1 MTTATFPAPAVP
13 PVSGETP
20 LEAARACLHAELIHR
35 HERSTDPTALPAPLV
50 VPLGAADTLG
60 HGSPDPYADVRP
72 AANVQLTSRAVLIG
86 PWGGGP
92 DATACGQCLAM
103 RWQRLRSRSEREALE
118 LGHRPNGAVHWPVLT
133 PYAADAVWAVYR
145 AVLAPLPAT
154 CAPSRRPALPP
165 ALSLVRAGETP
176 SLAALTESPHSPS
189 PSSRLRSS
197 GGGPARELPAALRS
211 HAPDDAPSGQTSPV
225 TARGGTHDLTD
236 ATDADRALPRVTR
249 IDLVTLATAT
259 FPILPE
265 PLCPSCV
272 QEVPDTAASARMDLG
287 PAPKPDPDGYRLR
300 PLSSYPL
307 PTAALVNPVCGTL
320 GSDLWINPTSTT
332 TAPAA
337 GTHFV
342 RGYAGLNDVTWSG
355 QANGYD
361 TSRLLAQLEGLERYA
376 GTRRRRG
383 TSPVIGSYHELAD
396 HALDPAACGLYA
408 PETYATDPMVSPFD
422 PDRAIPWVWGYSLR
436 DDRPVLVPA
445 RLAHYSAGVEADN
458 FVFECS
464 NGCATGGSLEEAILY
479 GLLEIVERDAFLLAW
494 HGRTPLTAIDLGDCR
509 SPAVRSMIDR
519 AALHGYDVH
528 AFDTRMDLA
537 VPVVT
542 ALAVRRDGGH
552 GTLSFA
558 AAAGFDPEATVES
571 ALSEVLTYIPH
582 LPYQVAERH
591 TELAAMA
598 ADFTRVRQLKDH
610 AQLYG
615 LPEMAVHAKEYLEP
629 VAVRPPADTFA
640 DWEPHR
646 PRTGDLRDDLNLLRD
661 QLVAAGHDAI
671 AVDQTTP
678 EQRRMG
684 LHTIAAVVPGL
695 LPLDFG
701 WTRQRALLMPRL
713 RTALRTAGRRADDL
727 PESEIKRVPHPF
739 P

>member
-1 MTTATFPAPAVP
+1 MTTVTATP
-13 PVSGETP
+13 PVRGETP
-20 LEAARACLHAELIHR
+20 LEAARADLHAELTRRHR
-35 HERSTDPTALPAPLV
+35 ETTASKALPAPLAAPFV

-60 HGSPDPYADVRP
+60 HGSPDPYADTRP

-118 LGHRPNGAVHWPVLT
+118 LGHRPNGAVLWPVLT
-133 PYAADAVWAVYR
+133 PYAIDAVWAAYR
-145 AVLAPLPAT
+145 AVHDG
-154 CAPSRRPALPP
+154 S
-165 ALSLVRAGETP
+165 
-176 SLAALTESPHSPS
+176 
-189 PSSRLRSS
+189 
-197 GGGPARELPAALRS
+197 RELP
-211 HAPDDAPSGQTSPV
+211 DV
-225 TARGGTHDLTD
+225 TP
-236 ATDADRALPRVTR
+236 ADRALPRVTR

-272 QEVPDTAASARMDLG
+272 QEVPDSAASARMDLG
-287 PAPKPDPDGYRLR
+287 PARKPDPDGYRLR

-307 PTAALVNPVCGTL
+307 PTAGLVNPVCGTL

-361 TSRLLAQLEGLERYA
+361 TSRVLAQLEGLERYA

-383 TSPVIGSYHELAD
+383 TSPVIGSYRELAD
-396 HALDPAACGLYA
+396 RALDPAACGLYA

-422 PDRAIPWVWGYSLR
+422 PERPIPWVWGHSLR

-494 HGRTPLTAIDLGDCR
+494 HGRTPLTAIDLATCR
-509 SPAVRSMIDR
+509 SAAVRSMIDR

-537 VPVVT
+537 VPAVT

-591 TELAAMA
+591 AELTAMA
-598 ADFTRVRQLKDH
+598 ADFTLVRQLKDH

-615 LPEMAVHAKEYLEP
+615 LPDMAVHAREYLEP
-629 VAVRPPADTFA
+629 VAVRPLADTFA
-640 DWEPHR
+640 DWEPRR
-646 PRTGDLRDDLNLLRD
+646 PRTGDLLDDLNLLRD
-661 QLVAAGHDAI
+661 LLVAAGHDVI

-678 EQRRMG
+678 EQHRMG

-713 RTALRTAGRRADDL
+713 RTALRAAGRRVDDL
-727 PESEIKRVPHPF
+727 PESEVKRVPHPF

>member
-1 MTTATFPAPAVP
+1 MTTAPAAPAAPAVP
-13 PVSGETP
+13 VPPVRGETP
-20 LEAARACLHAELIHR
+20 LEEARTALHAELARRHR
-35 HERSTDPTALPAPLV
+35 EAPDAAALPAPLV

-60 HGSPDPYADVRP
+60 HGAPDPYAELRP

-92 DATACGQCLAM
+92 GATACGQCLAM

-118 LGHRPNGAVHWPVLT
+118 LGGSPNGATHWPVLT
-133 PYAADAVWAVYR
+133 AYAADAVWSLYR
-145 AVLAPLPAT
+145 AVLGDPAPAPAGAT
-154 CAPSRRPALPP
+154 ASDT
-165 ALSLVRAGETP
+165 TP
-176 SLAALTESPHSPS
+176 
-189 PSSRLRSS
+189 
-197 GGGPARELPAALRS
+197 
-211 HAPDDAPSGQTSPV
+211 
-225 TARGGTHDLTD
+225 
-236 ATDADRALPRVTR
+236 ADRALPRVSR
-249 IDLVTLATAT
+249 IDLATLATAT

-272 QEVPDTAASARMDLG
+272 RPVPDTAEAARMHLG

-342 RGYAGLNDVTWSG
+342 RGYAGLNDVTFSG
-355 QANGYD
+355 QANSYD
-361 TSRLLAQLEGLERYA
+361 TSRLLAHLEGLERYA
-376 GTRRRRG
+376 GTTRRRG
-383 TSPVIGSYHELAD
+383 TTPVVDSYHRLAD
-396 HALDPAACGLYA
+396 HAVDPAACGLYA
-408 PETYATDPMVSPFD
+408 PETYANDPMVSPFD
-422 PDRAIPWVWGYSLR
+422 PDRPIPWVWGHSLR

-464 NGCATGGSLEEAILY
+464 NGCATGGSVEEAILY
-479 GLLEIVERDAFLLAW
+479 GLLELVERDAFLLAW
-494 HGRTPLTAIDLGDCR
+494 HGRTPLTAIDLTTCR

-519 AALHGYDVH
+519 AGLHGYDVH
-528 AFDTRMDLA
+528 AFDTRMDLD

-591 TELAAMA
+591 AELTAMA
-598 ADFTRVRQLKDH
+598 SDFGRVRQLKDH

-615 LPEMAVHAKEYLEP
+615 LPEMAVHAREYLEP
-629 VAVRPPADTFA
+629 VDMRPLADTFA
-640 DWEPHR
+640 DWQPRR
-646 PRTGDLRDDLNLLRD
+646 PRTGDLLDDLNLLRD
-661 QLVAAGHDAI
+661 RLAAAGHDVV

-684 LHTIAAVVPGL
+684 LHTVATVVPGL

-701 WTRQRALLMPRL
+701 WNRQRALLMPRL
-713 RTALRTAGRRADDL
+713 RTALRGAGRRADDL
-727 PESEIKRVPHPF
+727 PESGIKRVPHPF

>member
-1 MTTATFPAPAVP
+1 MTTDTGTP
-13 PVSGETP
+13 PVRGESP
-20 LEAARACLHAELIHR
+20 LEAARADLQHELATR
-35 HERSTDPTALPAPLV
+35 YARLSAPSALPAPLV

-60 HGSPDPYADVRP
+60 FGRPDPYADTRP

-86 PWGGGP
+86 PWGGEPGT
-92 DATACGQCLAM
+92 TACGQCLAM

-118 LGHRPNGAVHWPVLT
+118 LGSAPHGAVHWPVLT
-133 PYAADAVWAVYR
+133 DYAVDAVWALYR
-145 AVLAPLPAT
+145 A
-154 CAPSRRPALPP
+154 AL
-165 ALSLVRAGETP
+165 
-176 SLAALTESPHSPS
+176 
-189 PSSRLRSS
+189 
-197 GGGPARELPAALRS
+197 GGG
-211 HAPDDAPSGQTSPV
+211 
-225 TARGGTHDLTD
+225 HDTPD
-236 ATDADRALPRVTR
+236 ATPADRPLPRVTR
-249 IDLVTLATAT
+249 TDLVTLATAT
-259 FPILPE
+259 FPLLPE

-272 QEVPDTAASARMDLG
+272 QEVPDTAASARMVLR

-300 PLSSYPL
+300 SLASYPL
-307 PTAALVNPVCGTL
+307 PTAALANPVCGTL
-320 GSDLWINPTSTT
+320 GSDTWINPTSTT
-332 TAPAA
+332 TAPVA

-355 QANGYD
+355 QANSYD
-361 TSRLLAQLEGLERYA
+361 TSRTLAHLEGLERYA
-376 GTRRRRG
+376 GTTRRRG
-383 TSPVIGSYHELAD
+383 TSPVVGAYTELAD
-396 HALDPAACGLYA
+396 RALNPADCGFYA
-408 PETYATDPMVSPFD
+408 PETYASDPMVSPFD
-422 PDRAIPWVWGYSLR
+422 PDRTIPWVWGHSLR

-464 NGCATGGSLEEAILY
+464 NGCATGGSLEEAIFF

-494 HGRTPLTAIDLGDCR
+494 YGRAPLTAIDLGTCR
-509 SPAVRSMIDR
+509 SPAIRTMTDR

-542 ALAVRRDGGH
+542 ALAVRRDGGY

-558 AAAGFDPEATVES
+558 AAAGFDPEVTVES

-582 LPYQVAERH
+582 LPGQVAERH
-591 TELAAMA
+591 GELVAMA
-598 ADFTRVRQLKDH
+598 QDFTLVRHLKDH

-615 LPEMAVHAKEYLEP
+615 LPAMTEHAKEYLDP
-629 VAVRPPADTFA
+629 VAVHPLADTFA
-640 DWEPHR
+640 EWEPQR
-646 PRTGDLRDDLNLLRD
+646 PRTGDLLDDLNLLRD
-661 QLVAAGHDAI
+661 QLTAAGHDVI

-684 LHTIAAVVPGL
+684 LHTVATLVPGF

-713 RTALRTAGRRADDL
+713 RTALRAAGRRSDDL
-727 PESEIKRVPHPF
+727 PESVVKCVPHPF